1 MNKTQQAKIL
11 KEVKLCKENFEYFA
25 NTYLKII
32 NKDDKLVPLELN
44 NVQSKIHEELKEN
57 SFLCILKSRQMGSS
71 TYIAAR
77 FFWEALFNTNT
88 RIAVVAHTHAAV
100 KNIYQI
106 YQRFYQYLPTFLK
119 IQTTAAS
126 ANELAFVTGSS
137 IKIGT
142 ANSQNF
148 RGSTFTC
155 IHASEVAFW
164 NDMNTTIQ
172 SLFQTASNNPT
183 IILETTPK
191 GLNDF
196 YLFWTDE
203 NAYTKLFLTW
213 LDHEEYKLK
222 KLPKKWKQTDIEKE
236 YIAENTLSPEQI
248 NWFQYTLRTRCGNNI
263 YTFKQE
269 YPIKGEDAFI
279 ASGTFVFPQFSKQLV
294 KPPTQFGWRL
304 YAKPNKYRTYILG
317 IDTASGS
324 PDGDFSAAVLIDIT
338 NRDEIHLVATFYDRL
353 SLKEYSKQIQK
364 ICTKYQPLVV
374 AERNSY
380 GQAIIEALKEAE
392 YPYLYT
398 QTKFDK
404 LTGQF
409 TDRLGFFT
417 SSSTRPIL
425 IAKLIA
431 TISNNVMAVKDDRLQ
446 YEFMNFIYNEKG
458 KAEAEKGFHDDMIM
472 ALGLALMG
480 QDQAFY
486 YEEEKKRMHR
496 PRTVSEMIQFEVA
509 TGMPLGKTPN
519 DYFMD
524 EGPIEEI
531 LTNYEA

>member
-1 MNKTQQAKIL
+1 MNKAQQAKIL
-11 KEVKLCKENFEYFA
+11 AEVQRCKDDFEYFA
-25 NTYLKII
+25 ETYLKII
-32 NKDDKLVPLELN
+32 DKNDNLIPFRLNK
-44 NVQSKIHEELKEN
+44 VQQKIHEELLDN

-100 KNIYQI
+100 KNIYTI
-106 YQRFYQYLPTFLK
+106 YQRFYQHLPGFLK
-119 IQTTAAS
+119 IETTAAS
-126 ANELAFVTGSS
+126 ANELSFVTGSS

-148 RGSTFTC
+148 RGSTFSA
-155 IHASEVAFW
+155 IHASECAFW
-164 NDMNTTIQ
+164 ADMNTTIQ

-213 LDHEEYKLK
+213 LDHAEYRLAKM
-222 KLPKKWKQTDIEKE
+222 PSKWRLTDIEKD
-236 YIAENTLSPEQI
+236 YIAENRLSPEQI
-248 NWFQYTLRTRCGNNI
+248 NWFVYTLRTRCGNNI
-263 YTFKQE
+263 HTFRQE

-279 ASGTFVFPQFSKQLV
+279 ASGTFVFPDFSKKLIA
-294 KPPTQFGWRL
+294 PPTEMGWK
-304 YAKPNKYRTYILG
+304 YFSAPNPYKTYILG

-324 PDGDFSAAVLIDIT
+324 PDGDYSAAVLIDIT
-338 NRDEIHLVATFYDRL
+338 NRDEIDLVATFYDKL
-353 SLKEYSKQIQK
+353 SLKDYAKQIQVV
-364 ICTKYQPLVV
+364 CSKYQPLVV

-380 GQAIIEALKEAE
+380 GQAIIEELKQAE

-398 QTKFDK
+398 ETKFDK
-404 LTGQF
+404 LTGSF
-409 TDRLGFFT
+409 TDKLGFFT
-417 SSSTRPIL
+417 SNNTRPIL

-431 TISNNVMAVKDDRLQ
+431 TVTANAITVKDTRLQ
-446 YEFMNFIYNEKG
+446 YEFMNFIYNDKG
-458 KAEAEKGFHDDMIM
+458 KAEAETGFHDDMIM

-496 PRTVSEMIQFEVA
+496 PRTVGEMIAFEVA
-509 TGMPLGKTPN
+509 TGQPLSKMEEG
-519 DYFMD
+519 YFLED
-524 EGPIEEI
+524 EPIEEI
-531 LTNYEA
+531 LSEFER